1 MKKITVF
8 LFCASASF
16 IVKGQDFGQIVAASL
31 PDANKYATEYMRPFG
46 EGEIYNQSRG
56 WFNTAKV
63 HKRFGF
69 DITIRGQFAIIPA
82 GNENFLFRNA
92 DYSTLKL
99 SGTLATS
106 ATLPTFMGGTT
117 NQELEV
123 NTTANGQNVKAKFT
137 AIGGI
142 GDDLK
147 QNISFLPLS
156 APLPVVQVGFGLF
169 KNTDVKVRYFPK
181 TSFSDVEIGVMGI
194 AVQHEFSNYLPFI
207 KKVPFLH
214 LSALAGYTTT
224 TATYKPKFGASSP
237 VQNPNKN
244 ALADYQISA
253 LTVQAI
259 ASVKLA
265 FFEVYT
271 SIGYMSGK
279 STLAFKG
286 DYNISYQNQP
296 PGTGSQTVTVTDP
309 IAVTYK
315 VSGVSNTWGA
325 RVNIFFLKVF
335 ADYTFAEYKGA
346 SAGIAFSFR

>member
-1 MKKITVF
+1 MKKIAVF
-8 LFCASASF
+8 LFCVCASF

-46 EGEIYNQSRG
+46 EAQIYNQSRG
-56 WFNTAKV
+56 WFSTAKV
-63 HKRFGF
+63 HKRLGF
-69 DITIRGQFAIIPA
+69 DISISGQFAIISS
-82 GNENFLFRNA
+82 GKENFTFRNA

-137 AIGGI
+137 AISGI
-142 GDDLK
+142 GDELK
-147 QNISFLPLS
+147 QNISFLPLA
-156 APLPVVQVGFGLF
+156 APLPVVQVGLGLF
-169 KNTDVKVRYFPK
+169 KHTEVKVRYFPK
-181 TSFSDVEIGVMGI
+181 SNFNDVEIGVMGI

-224 TATYKPKFGASSP
+224 TATYKPEFGSGSP

-244 ALADYQISA
+244 ALADYKISA
-253 LTVQAI
+253 LTVQGI

-265 FFEVYT
+265 FFEIYT
-271 SIGYMSGK
+271 SVGYMSGK
-279 STLAFKG
+279 STLGFKG
-286 DYNISYQNQP
+286 DYNITYQNQLP
-296 PGTGSQTVTVTDP
+296 ATGSQTVTVTDP
-309 IAVTYK
+309 INITYK
-315 VSGVSNTWGA
+315 VSGISNTWGA
-325 RVNIFFLKVF
+325 RLNIFFLKIF
-335 ADYTFAEYKGA
+335 ADYTFAEYNGA

>member
-1 MKKITVF
+1 MKKIAVF
-8 LFCASASF
+8 LLCIAASF
-16 IVKGQDFGQIVAASL
+16 ITKGQDFGQIVAASL

-46 EGEIYNQSRG
+46 EAEIYNQSRG

-69 DITIRGQFAIIPA
+69 DITIRGQFAIIPS
-82 GNENFLFRNA
+82 GKENFLFNNA
-92 DYSTLKL
+92 DYNTLKL

-123 NTTANGQNVKAKFT
+123 STTANGQNVKAKFT

-147 QNISFLPLS
+147 NNISFLPLS

-169 KNTDVKVRYFPK
+169 KHTDVKVRYFPK
-181 TSFSDVEIGVMGI
+181 TSFSDVEIGVMGV

-224 TATYKPKFGASSP
+224 TATYKPKFGATSP

-244 ALADYQISA
+244 ALADYKISA
-253 LTVQAI
+253 FTVQAI

-265 FFEVYT
+265 FFEIYT
-271 SIGYMSGK
+271 SVGYMSGK

-286 DYNISYQNQP
+286 DYNITYQNQP

-309 IAVTYK
+309 IAVTYN
-315 VSGVSNTWGA
+315 VSGISNTWGA
-325 RVNIFFLKVF
+325 RANIFFFKLF